1 MKEIIFNF
9 LMQQPEPVTFDN
21 LMSAFPDD
29 SGQRSFGTSHTNI
42 IFWTGMSED
51 MALALMSLVQDKIIE
66 ITPCSSDVYLVA
78 GNYPDYPLA
87 NGYHPYESFHWLP
100 VVLSAVKILEVH

>member
-1 MKEIIFNF
+1 MKEVIFNF
-9 LMQQPEPVTFDN
+9 LAKQSRPITFDQ
-21 LMSAFPDD
+21 LMTALPEGQ
-29 SGQRSFGTSHTNI
+29 GQRSFGSARSNLI
-42 IFWTGMSED
+42 YWVGMSES
-51 MALALMSLVQDKIIE
+51 MATALLELIE
-66 ITPCSSDVYLVA
+66 DDIVEIEPCSSDVYLVA